1 MDVSSAKV
9 CDEDGFVS
17 RGMTIEAHDVVMKDQ
32 FWIIRVISNT
42 VFSPRMR
49 MLARRCTTIVSY
61 FRGVPE
67 LRLEHYKVGVSDF
80 MLSFREM
87 CFRI

>member
-42 VFSPRMR
+42 VFRTQHADAGAPLHDERV
-49 MLARRCTTIVSY
+49 LLPWDARVTS
-61 FRGVPE
+61 
-67 LRLEHYKVGVSDF
+67 
-80 MLSFREM
+80 
-87 CFRI
+87 